1 MALRFSGSPPSAF
14 VVSSH
19 TRLPMVRLQK
29 FLADAGVA
37 SRRESE
43 RLIVNGQV
51 RVNGDVV
58 RVLGTKVDPDRD
70 RVSVDHKEVRV
81 RRKLYVALNKPP
93 GFVCTRRDPEDR
105 QVVSELLPKEWG
117 HLFTV
122 GRLDRESEGLLF
134 LTNDGEFSL
143 HLTHPRYGIRKKYLV
158 RVEGRV
164 EPKDT
169 EVFLRGVRDGEDFL
183 KAERVRIIH
192 SNNSHST
199 VEVEL
204 SQGKNRE
211 IRRLFDI
218 IGRPVERLQR
228 IQIGPIRLGQLP
240 VGRWRVL
247 GEAEVKSLL
256 RGPA

>member
-1 MALRFSGSPPSAF
+1 MI
-14 VVSSH
+14 
-19 TRLPMVRLQK
+19 RLQK

-43 RLIVNGQV
+43 RLIADGEV
-51 RVNGDVV
+51 RVNGEVV
-58 RVLGTKVDPDRD
+58 RQMGVKVDPAKDT
-70 RVSVDHKEVRV
+70 VSVHNREVRP

-93 GFVCTRRDPEDR
+93 GFVCTRRDPQDR
-105 QVVSELLPKEWG
+105 QVVSDLLPKEWA

-122 GRLDRESEGLLF
+122 GRLDRESEGLIF

-143 HLTHPRYGIRKKYLV
+143 HLTHPRYGIRKKYVV

-164 EPKDT
+164 EPRDT
-169 EVFLRGVRDGEDFL
+169 ELFLRGVRDGEDFL
-183 KAERVRIIH
+183 KADRVKIVH

-204 SQGKNRE
+204 TQGKNRE

-218 IGRPVERLQR
+218 IQRPVERLQR
-228 IQIGPIRLGQLP
+228 IQIGPVRLAQLP

-256 RGPA
+256 RPSS